1 MKRIFCLLIAFILIF
16 AMVTSSAIPVLA
28 KDDYDGEG
36 DNKDDEKDDL
46 AMDKPDDSLSKNPEQ
61 ADRNTS
67 PVDPDDDTPDTDSAS
82 VLSDGDLWIVGLG
95 ALVLVGGIAFVIGK
109 RKEKSNRS

>member
-36 DNKDDEKDDL
+36 DDYDDEKDDN
-46 AMDKPDDSLSKNPEQ
+46 AMDKPDDSLSNDE
-61 ADRNTS
+61 
-67 PVDPDDDTPDTDSAS
+67 TPDTDSAS
-82 VLSDGDLWIVGLG
+82 VLSDGNLLIVGLG
-95 ALVLVGGIAFVIGK
+95 ALVLVGGIAYVIGK
-109 RKEKSNRS
+109 RKKKTNRS